1 MLQDRWLKDS
11 ACQEWVLKDKL
22 DKHYTRCMASE
33 IQLIFRVPYC
43 CDGPY
48 KIWYRSLQVLIRSL
62 FGSSPSPWEPCWIG
76 GSRVKTSKQRGVHWE
91 RFALV
96 ASIDSDGYW
105 IGEGRVKNL
114 KQRRLHWWRHT
125 VNTWKQRRLHWW
137 RHTVK
142 TWKRRRLRWRA
153 HGQNLETETSALEGT
168 RSKLGNGEV
177 FTGGGTRSK
186 LGHREV
192 CTCWGHTVKTW
203 TQRGLHWEW
212 CALVASIDSDEY
224 WTRGGRI
231 REQSKLG
238 NREVCTES
246 GVR

>member
-1 MLQDRWLKDS
+1 MLRKCSLQDRWLKDS
-11 ACQEWVLKDKL
+11 ACQEWVLKGKL

-105 IGEGRVKNL
+105 IGEGRVKKL
-114 KQRRLHWWRHT
+114 KQRG
-125 VNTWKQRRLHWW
+125 LHWW

-153 HGQNLETETSALEGT
+153 HGQNLETERSSLVGAHGQNLDTERTAL
-168 RSKLGNGEV
+168 V
-177 FTGGGTRSK
+177 GGT
-186 LGHREV
+186 
-192 CTCWGHTVKTW
+192 
-203 TQRGLHWEW
+203 
-212 CALVASIDSDEY
+212 
-224 WTRGGRI
+224 
-231 REQSKLG
+231 QSKLG
-238 NREVCTES
+238 RSEVCTES